1 MHEWA
6 LAEAVVAA
14 ASEVAEKEH
23 LKEVAEVR
31 IKVGE
36 LQHIDSEIFRF
47 ALEQLKAAK
56 FKKAKFTVETAKAI
70 LQCRSC
76 NNKWFF
82 SEEKLDSNM
91 VEAIHFVPEIAHTYI
106 KCPRCGSP
114 DFEVVEGR
122 GVWLDSIRGAK

>member
-6 LAEAVVAA
+6 LAEAVVAS

-23 LKEVAEVR
+23 LKEVTEVR

-36 LQHIDSEIFRF
+36 LQQIDSEIFEF
-47 ALEQLKAAK
+47 ALEQLKTAK
-56 FKKAKFTVETAKAI
+56 FKKTKFTVESTKAI
-70 LQCRSC
+70 LQCRLC
-76 NNKWFF
+76 DNKWAF
-82 SEEKLDSNM
+82 SREKIDPNLA
-91 VEAIHFVPEIAHTYI
+91 EAIHFVPEMAHTYV

-122 GVWLDSIRGAK
+122 GVWLESIRGEK

>member
-6 LAEAVVAA
+6 LAEAVVAS

-36 LQHIDSEIFRF
+36 LQQIDSEIFEF
-47 ALEQLKAAK
+47 ALEQLKTAK
-56 FKKAKFTVETAKAI
+56 FKKARFTVETAKATF
-70 LQCRSC
+70 QCRSC
-76 NNKWFF
+76 NNKWAF
-82 SEEKLDSNM
+82 SKEKLDPNM
-91 VEAIHFVPEIAHTYI
+91 AEAIHFVPEIAHTYI
-106 KCPRCGSP
+106 KCPKCGSP

-122 GVWLDSIRGAK
+122 GVWLESIRGAK

>member
-23 LKEVAEVR
+23 LKRVAEVR

-36 LQHIDSEIFRF
+36 LQQVDSEIFIF
-47 ALEQLKAAK
+47 ALEQLKPLK
-56 FKKAKFTVETAKAI
+56 FRKAKFTVEPAKAV
-70 LQCRSC
+70 LHCRFC

-82 SEEKLDSNM
+82 SKEKLDADM
-91 VEAIHFVPEIAHTYI
+91 AEAIHFVPEIAHTYI

-122 GVWLDSIRGAK
+122 GVWLESIRGAK